1 MYPRIFKPAAFAAL
15 LLTLACGQGATS
27 ASVRATAQGGQ
38 TSATATRPSPTTTA
52 SVIEGRVVGVS
63 DGDTV
68 TVLDA
73 GRRQH
78 KIRLLGVDAPE
89 KDQDFGERSKQSLSD
104 MVFGKDVRVEYEK
117 KDRYG
122 RTLGKVLVG
131 GRSANLEQVRAGLA
145 WFYRHYAEDVP
156 EVDRA
161 ALDRAEREAR
171 QSKRGLWSQ
180 PNPTPPWDFR
190 RGGRAAGG
198 EREESPA
205 AERESS
211 HDTEGQPAPQSG
223 RLIGNRRSMIY
234 HRPDCPNYHQVSPA
248 NRVYFNSPA
257 EAERAGYRL
266 ARNCP

>member
-1 MYPRIFKPAAFAAL
+1 MSSRLFLPAASAVL
-15 LLTLACGQGATS
+15 LLTLACGQGSSPAAVQATAPKGQAAATNPRQS
-27 ASVRATAQGGQ
+27 ASAD
-38 TSATATRPSPTTTA
+38 A

-73 GRRQH
+73 DRRQH

-89 KDQDFGERSKQSLSD
+89 KDQDFGERSRQNLSD
-104 MVFGKDVRVEYEK
+104 LVFGKDVTVEYEK
-117 KDRYG
+117 QDRYG
-122 RTLGKVLVG
+122 RTLGKVMVG

-156 EVDRA
+156 EADRE
-161 ALDRAEREAR
+161 ALDGAEREAR
-171 QSKRGLWSQ
+171 QGKRGLWTQ
-180 PNPTPPWDFR
+180 PDPTPPWDFR

-205 AERESS
+205 AERKSKRGAEVQ
-211 HDTEGQPAPQSG
+211 TAPQAG

-234 HRPDCPNYHQVSPA
+234 HRSDCPNYHQVSPA
-248 NRVYFNSPA
+248 NRVYFDSPA

>member
-1 MYPRIFKPAAFAAL
+1 MSSKLFKSAALAVL
-15 LLTLACGQGATS
+15 LLTLSCGQGVTPAAIPATPPRGQ
-27 ASVRATAQGGQ
+27 AAAATP
-38 TSATATRPSPTTTA
+38 RPTLPATA

-104 MVFGKDVRVEYEK
+104 LVYGKDVTVDYEK

-122 RTLGKVLVG
+122 RTLGKVMVG

-145 WFYRHYAEDVP
+145 WFYRHYADDVP
-156 EVDRA
+156 KADRT
-161 ALDRAEREAR
+161 ALDEAEREAR

-198 EREESPA
+198 GREESGAGEGEGRPGADGRLVPPA
-205 AERESS
+205 
-211 HDTEGQPAPQSG
+211 G

-234 HRPDCPNYHQVSPA
+234 HRPDCPSYHQVSPA
-248 NRVYFNSPA
+248 NRVYFDSPA
-257 EAERAGYRL
+257 DAVRAGYRL